1 MSTPL
6 SSEITRELGLTV
18 DGRAVTLTLVPMDV
32 ANVEPERLLFG
43 LKGLTAKHDKS
54 VPIHLLLRA
63 VTGWDVKLPP
73 EIRPAAKA
81 DKNVEMKQLIE
92 DLEATF
98 GIKAK
103 GVMP

>member
-1 MSTPL
+1 MSTRL
-6 SSEITRELGLTV
+6 ENEVTRELGLTV
-18 DGRAVTLTLVPMDV
+18 DGRAVTMTLVPMDV

-73 EIRPAAKA
+73 EIRPAAKVDENA
-81 DKNVEMKQLIE
+81 EMKKLIE
-92 DLEATF
+92 DLERTF
-98 GIKAK
+98 GIKRK
-103 GVMP
+103 E